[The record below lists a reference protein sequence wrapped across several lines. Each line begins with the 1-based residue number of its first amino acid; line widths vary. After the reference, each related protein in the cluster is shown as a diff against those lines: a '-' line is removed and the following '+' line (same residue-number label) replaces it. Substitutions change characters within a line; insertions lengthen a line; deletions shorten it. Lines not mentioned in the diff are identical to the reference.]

1 MTKFANELRHYCRN
15 SNCRTK
21 LPEPTANLRRAF
33 CTRGCHAQFYRNRCL
48 VCENEL
54 PTGRSDRKLCR
65 RPKCRWKYRQNK
77 MLFEP
82 PKPKSGSDT
91 ARAHLAPKSPAK
103 TGTFLRGL
111 DGRAWR
117 FEEDAGKWW
126 LYDREGQVA
135 VVFQREGSRFVIIKP
150 HIVPEQ
156 SAATLEDAY
165 RLAETIALWTLPL
178 DPDTASRLRAANKL
192 ERVRRQTAWGR
203 PNIPDAV
210 ESEATAVES
219 HSLLIPDDLL
229 IPDFL
234 RRSSV

>member
-1 MTKFANELRHYCRN
+1 
-15 SNCRTK
+15 
-21 LPEPTANLRRAF
+21 
-33 CTRGCHAQFYRNRCL
+33 
-48 VCENEL
+48 V
-54 PTGRSDRKLCR
+54 
-65 RPKCRWKYRQNK
+65 
-77 MLFEP
+77 LFQP

-91 ARAHLAPKSPAK
+91 ARAHLAPKNPDK

-111 DGRAWR
+111 DGRAWH

-126 LYDREGQVA
+126 LYDRDGRVA
-135 VVFQREGSRFVIIKP
+135 VVFQREANRYVIIKP

-203 PNIPDAV
+203 ADIP
-210 ESEATAVES
+210 TAVES
-219 HSLLIPDDLL
+219 KAMAVESHGLPIPDDLS

-234 RRSSV
+234 VRRSNV

>member
-1 MTKFANELRHYCRN
+1 MHKRADLRHYCRN

-33 CTRGCHAQFYRNRCL
+33 CTTGCRAQFYRNRCL

-54 PTGRSDRKLCR
+54 PPGRSDRKLCR
-65 RPKCRWKYRQNK
+65 GPKCRRQYRQNK

-82 PKPKSGSDT
+82 LKLKSGSDS
-91 ARAHLAPKSPAK
+91 ARAHLAPKNPDK
-103 TGTFLRGL
+103 TATFLWGL

-126 LYDREGQVA
+126 LYDRDGHVG
-135 VVFQREGSRFVIIKP
+135 VVFQREGSRYVITKP

-178 DPDTASRLRAANKL
+178 DPDTALRLRAANKL

-203 PNIPDAV
+203 PSIPDTV
-210 ESEATAVES
+210 ESEATTVE
-219 HSLLIPDDLL
+219 HHGLPMPDDLSV
-229 IPDFL
+229 PEFL
-234 RRSSV
+234 RRSNV